1 MWIPPLIW
9 SCGYNDTKLNL
20 NKATIT
26 IISHFSIK
34 MEVLGIYSTGQAK
47 VGKQEQGEYSS
58 AYKISSGAM
67 YPANEAL
74 TSVFNAEHVRY
85 KFQQTTF

>member
-1 MWIPPLIW
+1 M
-9 SCGYNDTKLNL
+9 
-20 NKATIT
+20 

-34 MEVLGIYSTGQAK
+34 MEVLGIHSTGQAE
-47 VGKQEQGEYSS
+47 VGKQEQCEYSLT
-58 AYKISSGAM
+58 YKISSATM
-67 YPANEAL
+67 NPVNEAL